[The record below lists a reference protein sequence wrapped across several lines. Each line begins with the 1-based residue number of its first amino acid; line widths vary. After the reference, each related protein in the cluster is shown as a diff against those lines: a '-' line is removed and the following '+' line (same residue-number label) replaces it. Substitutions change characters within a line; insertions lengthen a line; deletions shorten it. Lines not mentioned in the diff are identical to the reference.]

1 MKRIIQ
7 LLSRSNSKP
16 VKSSADYFLR
26 AKKTKITTICNF
38 ADDYYNDQRCIHLD
52 K

>member
-7 LLSRSNSKP
+7 LFSRLHIK
-16 VKSSADYFLR
+16 SADSNLFLLKT
-26 AKKTKITTICNF
+26 KKTEKSYVCNF
-38 ADDYYNDQRCIHLD
+38 ADDYYNDQRCICVD